1 MQLEALQYLLAIE
14 ENGSTR
20 KAAEQLNTSYQNVS
34 RVLLQMEDEWNVQL
48 FQRNSK
54 GMIATE
60 EGKIAITAAQEII
73 QCYEQ
78 MQQQFKHL
86 AERNVNEQNKRI
98 SGTLNVVSSIIVNNA
113 FLTMYYWNFLFSTP
127 KLQ

>member
-20 KAAEQLNTSYQNVS
+20 KAAEQLNTSFQNVS

-60 EGKIAITAAQEII
+60 EGKIAIGCCTGDHTA
-73 QCYEQ
+73 
-78 MQQQFKHL
+78 L
-86 AERNVNEQNKRI
+86 
-98 SGTLNVVSSIIVNNA
+98 
-113 FLTMYYWNFLFSTP
+113 
-127 KLQ
+127 